1 MLLATLPLV
10 VAAAA
15 AAAKQPCPPGTVE
28 PDCHPVF
35 HPRGHFPSKNESL
48 NPTRMINVK
57 TDFNATGDGS
67 TDDFANIAAAIQA
80 RIHTHCH
87 LLPPQPVLVHI

>member
-35 HPRGHFPSKNESL
+35 HPRGHFPSKNQSL

-67 TDDFANIAAAIQA
+67 TDDFASIAAAIQA